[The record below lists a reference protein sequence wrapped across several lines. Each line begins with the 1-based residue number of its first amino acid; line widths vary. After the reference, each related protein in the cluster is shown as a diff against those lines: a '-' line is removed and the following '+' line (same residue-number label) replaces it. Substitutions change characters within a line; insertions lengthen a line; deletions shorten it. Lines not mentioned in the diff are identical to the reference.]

1 MSGVEPGPKG
11 TISLTVFVGQ
21 SCAEATV
28 GESKRGDNTKAMLLF
43 IVFSRSVC
51 FVSSSARLSPR
62 EQELVRSNQGQCS
75 IASIEFGNRS
85 GDRNGETP
93 SRPFLPAA
101 HR

>member
-11 TISLTVFVGQ
+11 TMSLTVFVGQ
-21 SCAEATV
+21 SCAEATA
-28 GESKRGDNTKAMLLF
+28 GESKSADNTKATLLF
-43 IVFSRSVC
+43 IAFSRSVC

-62 EQELVRSNQGQCS
+62 EQELVRSNHGQCS

-93 SRPFLPAA
+93 
-101 HR
+101 